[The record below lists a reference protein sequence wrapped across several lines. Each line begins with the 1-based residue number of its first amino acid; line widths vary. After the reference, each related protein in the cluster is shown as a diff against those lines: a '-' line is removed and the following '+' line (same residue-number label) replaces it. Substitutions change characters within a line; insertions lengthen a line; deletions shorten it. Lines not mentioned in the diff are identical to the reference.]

1 MPAGYST
8 CAALPTCYSTMA
20 RWPPFERR
28 VMEGA
33 MFRKLVKTADL
44 EIDGRSYVAR
54 YFELRT
60 ARGSRRYSCEVV
72 LEAADRIIVD
82 DDSLTSLE
90 SKVARLVPAT
100 IYSRLLARPA
110 VVAA

>member
-1 MPAGYST
+1 
-8 CAALPTCYSTMA
+8 
-20 RWPPFERR
+20 
-28 VMEGA
+28 
-33 MFRKLVKTADL
+33 MFRKLVKTG
-44 EIDGRSYVAR
+44 EIEIEGRNYVVR

-60 ARGSRRYSCEVV
+60 ARGGRRYSCEVV

-100 IYSRLLARPA
+100 IYSRLLAARPA